1 MRSSVFGAKGGR
13 YSVSR
18 RGTRNSWIMVTVG
31 REGSVYPD
39 WTGSRLLETI
49 DRSPESALR
58 VRAHILQSVRS
69 KVIDTAENT
78 HYKK

>member
-1 MRSSVFGAKGGR
+1 MDPGYCGEE
-13 YSVSR
+13 
-18 RGTRNSWIMVTVG
+18 VG

-39 WTGSRLLETI
+39 WTGSRLLETT